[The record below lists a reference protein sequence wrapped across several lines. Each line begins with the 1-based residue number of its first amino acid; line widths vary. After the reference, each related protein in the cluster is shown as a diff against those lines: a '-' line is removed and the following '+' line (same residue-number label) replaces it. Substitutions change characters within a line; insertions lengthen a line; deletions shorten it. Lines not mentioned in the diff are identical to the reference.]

1 MHGLPTLIT
10 DLALITICAGVI
22 TLLFKWL
29 KQPVVLGYVLAGILA
44 GPHFDFL
51 PTVVDKENITI
62 WADIGVIFLLF
73 GLGLEFSFKKIVNVG
88 KAAMITANANIFFML
103 FVGYNTG
110 LFLGWTPM
118 DSLFLGGMISMS
130 STTIIIKA
138 FEELNLKKERFTELV
153 FGVLVVEDLVGILL
167 LVLLPTIA
175 LSNSVDG
182 GQLAISTGK
191 LVFFLVL
198 CFIIGIYIVPT
209 LIKKVCRYLNDE
221 MLLLTSVALCLGMV
235 VLATS
240 SGFSS
245 ALGAFIMGS
254 ILAEST
260 IVHRIENVLKP
271 VKDFF
276 GAVFFVSVGMMV
288 NPAMF
293 IEYWAPIL
301 AITIVVM
308 TGKVAFSCCGFLVS
322 GEPLKVAILGGF
334 SLAQVGEFAFII
346 AALGMSLGVISD
358 YVYPI
363 IVAVSVLTTFTT
375 PLMIK
380 SAIPF
385 YNYLNKILPNKWL
398 KFIARNTTTTPQSST
413 EANMW
418 KKLFKNY
425 FLRVFLFSIVLIG
438 IMNVLSH
445 FVQPITR
452 EYIPG
457 LTGRFFLTAFALILM
472 GPFLYG
478 LLISKKKVL
487 QMYLELWMIRK
498 TNRIPLILLISFRLT
513 IVILFIMT
521 AIHHYGT
528 TNPYITTCL
537 IAVSILTLS
546 KSKWFLGQYLKIE
559 TQFLVNLNR
568 EQVETIKSPDSDEKE
583 SIFDEKS
590 WLDSS
595 LFVVSEFQI
604 KPESTY
610 AGMSIKDT
618 GFQETYAINIFKIMR
633 GKHELN
639 VPRGS
644 DVLAADDILLIVA
657 PENQMKAFKAAV
669 KEKGLIS
676 KTIADSNKKTVSLNQ
691 YMVDETFHFDTE
703 ETPVL
708 CCAFP
713 LKKDSSLIGQSIL
726 DSQIRGAHDCVVIGV
741 ERKSSLF
748 INPEM
753 DFVFKAGD
761 VVWILGAQ
769 EKVGPQIVKQ
779 LELTKPLPA

>member
-10 DLALITICAGVI
+10 DLALITICAGII

-44 GPHFDFL
+44 GPHIHFL

-103 FVGYNTG
+103 FIGYNTG
-110 LFLGWTPM
+110 LLLGWTPM

-138 FEELNLKKERFTELV
+138 FEELGLKKERFTELV

-167 LVLLPTIA
+167 LVLLPTVA
-175 LSNSVDG
+175 LSNSVNG
-182 GQLAISTGK
+182 GALALSTSK

-221 MLLLTSVALCLGMV
+221 MLLLTSIALCLGMV
-235 VLATS
+235 VLATA

-245 ALGAFIMGS
+245 ALGAFLMGS
-254 ILAEST
+254 ILAETS

-293 IEYWAPIL
+293 MEYWAPIL
-301 AITIVVM
+301 VIAIVVM

-322 GEPLKVAILGGF
+322 GEPLKTAILGGF

-385 YNYLNKILPNKWL
+385 YNYLNKILPDKWL
-398 KFIARNTTTTPQSST
+398 KFIARNTSTTPQTSA

-418 KKLFKNY
+418 KKLFKSY
-425 FLRVFLFSIVLIG
+425 FLRMSLFSMILFF

-457 LTGRFFLTAFALILM
+457 LTGRIFLTAFALIIM

-478 LLISKKKVL
+478 LLVSKKKIL
-487 QMYLELWMIRK
+487 QLYMELWMIRK
-498 TNRIPLILLISFRLT
+498 TNRIPIILLTSFRMS
-513 IVILFIMT
+513 VVCLFIMT

-528 TNPYITTCL
+528 TNPYITALL
-537 IAVSILTLS
+537 IVIAIPVLA
-546 KSKWFLGQYLKIE
+546 KSKWFTGQYMKIE
-559 TQFLVNLNR
+559 TQFLVNLNQ
-568 EQVETIKSPDSDEKE
+568 EQVETIKTPDNTEQSV
-583 SIFDEKS
+583 FDEKS

-595 LFVVSEFQI
+595 LFVVSQFHIDE
-604 KPESTY
+604 KSTY
-610 AGMSIKDT
+610 AGMQIKDT
-618 GFQETYAINIFKIMR
+618 GFQENYAINIFKIIR

-644 DVLAADDILLIVA
+644 DTLAADDILLIVA
-657 PENQMKAFKAAV
+657 PEKQMKAFKDAV
-669 KEKGLIS
+669 KSNGL
-676 KTIADSNKKTVSLNQ
+676 TTQPIANSNKKTISLNQ
-691 YMVDETFHFDTE
+691 YMVEDKFHFEAE

-713 LKKDSSLIGQSIL
+713 LKKGDDLIGQSIL
-726 DSQIRGAHDCVVIGV
+726 ASKIRGAHECVVIGV

-769 EKVGPQIVKQ
+769 EKVGAEIVKQ
-779 LELTKPLPA
+779 VEMTKPLPA

>member
-10 DLALITICAGVI
+10 DLALITICAGII

-44 GPHFDFL
+44 GPHIDFL

-73 GLGLEFSFKKIVNVG
+73 ALGLEFSFKKIVNVG

-103 FVGYNTG
+103 FVGYSTG
-110 LFLGWTPM
+110 LLLGWTPM

-167 LVLLPTIA
+167 LVLLPTVA

-182 GQLAISTGK
+182 TQLAISTSK

-198 CFIIGIYIVPT
+198 CFIVGIYIVPT
-209 LIKKVCRYLNDE
+209 FIKKVCRYLNDE
-221 MLLLTSVALCLGMV
+221 MLLLTAVAMCLGMV

-240 SGFSS
+240 AGFSS

-254 ILAEST
+254 IFAET
-260 IVHRIENVLKP
+260 AIVHRIEHVLKP

-288 NPAMF
+288 NPSMF
-293 IEYWAPIL
+293 VEYWGPIL
-301 AITIVVM
+301 AITAVVM
-308 TGKVAFSCCGFLVS
+308 MGKITFSCFGFLVS
-322 GEPLKVAILGGF
+322 GEPLKTAILGGF

-375 PLMIK
+375 PLIIK
-380 SAIPF
+380 SAVPF
-385 YNYLNKILPNKWL
+385 YGYLNKVLPAKWL
-398 KFIARNTTTTPQSST
+398 KLIERNTSVTPTTHAES
-413 EANMW
+413 ALW
-418 KKLFKNY
+418 KQLFKNY
-425 FLRVFLFSIVLIG
+425 FLRLCIFSVILIFM
-438 IMNVLSH
+438 MNVLSH
-445 FVQPITR
+445 FVQPLTR

-457 LTGRFFLTAFALILM
+457 LTGRIFLTAFALIIM

-478 LLISKKKVL
+478 LLVSKKKIVHL
-487 QMYLELWMIRK
+487 YLELWMIRK
-498 TNRIPLILLISFRLT
+498 TNRIPLILLISFRIT
-513 IVILFIMT
+513 VVILFIMT

-528 TNPYITTCL
+528 TNPYITTGL
-537 IAVSILTLS
+537 ILVSIPVLL
-546 KSKWFLGQYLKIE
+546 KSKWFLGQYMKIE
-559 TQFLVNLNR
+559 TQFLVNLNQ
-568 EQVETIKSPDSDEKE
+568 EQVETIKAPENTEK
-583 SIFDEKS
+583 SVFDEKS

-604 KPESTY
+604 APGSAY
-610 AGMSIKDT
+610 NGMAIKDT
-618 GFQETYAINIFKIMR
+618 GFQETYAVNIFKIMR
-633 GKHELN
+633 GKQELN

-644 DVLAADDILLIVA
+644 DILAENDILLIVA
-657 PENQMKAFKAAV
+657 PEKQMKAFKTAV
-669 KEKGLIS
+669 KTNGLAAQS
-676 KTIADSNKKTVSLNQ
+676 IADSNKKTVSLNQ
-691 YMVDETFHFDTE
+691 YMVDDTFHFDTE
-703 ETPVL
+703 ETPVV
-708 CCAFP
+708 CCAIP
-713 LKKDSSLIGQSIL
+713 LKKDSELIGKSIL
-726 DSQIRGAHDCVVIGV
+726 DSRIRGAHECVVIGV

-753 DFVFKAGD
+753 DFVFKTGD
-761 VVWILGAQ
+761 VVWILGA
-769 EKVGPQIVKQ
+769 KDTVGAEIVKQ
-779 LELTKPLPA
+779 ISLTKPLQA